1 MIQRSWKTIYDDE
14 FLKNLDKNENK
25 TKNKI
30 DHLFCFN
37 KNIENKYKLAVDGS
51 FQVIDSRKNSIK

>member
-14 FLKNLDKNENK
+14 FLKNLGKNENK

-30 DHLFCFN
+30 DYLFCFN